1 MTKDEELYYETYF
14 DLFLTQGWK
23 QFILEIQDSI
33 ESYRI
38 EDIKDESNLKIIQG
52 NLQTLNR
59 IVNFE
64 NAMRNAY
71 DENVEADRAETF

>member
-23 QFILEIQDSI
+23 QFILEIQDSV

-38 EDIKDESNLKIIQG
+38 EDIKDESHLKIIQG

-71 DENVEADRAETF
+71 DENVEAARAETF